1 MKAPSHFHHIKI
13 AQERSPHYQHL
24 MRIWHLSSHSPMIIE
39 SCGSKET
46 TKGTF
51 LLIYLQSSLGQR
63 QSPRY
68 LSCLLLSEAQVV
80 VPSVVPSALV
90 SLACYSVCHAD
101 FYLILLPTADTLG
114 EFRPWFKFMQLIYY
128 VGRACPR
135 FSGNGNQE
143 KTRPAW

>member
-1 MKAPSHFHHIKI
+1 
-13 AQERSPHYQHL
+13 
-24 MRIWHLSSHSPMIIE
+24 MIIE

-80 VPSVVPSALV
+80 VPSVVPAPW
-90 SLACYSVCHAD
+90 SLWLA
-101 FYLILLPTADTLG
+101 TLYATLT
-114 EFRPWFKFMQLIYY
+114 FI
-128 VGRACPR
+128 
-135 FSGNGNQE
+135 
-143 KTRPAW
+143 